1 MTTESTIMSRTG
13 ATWYL
18 DSCASRHLTNDRRLF
33 VGRIQPKMWDFTT
46 AGGQV
51 IWLEGVRTVRIA
63 LADGASIKLEGV
75 ALVSEC

>member
-1 MTTESTIMSRTG
+1 
-13 ATWYL
+13 
-18 DSCASRHLTNDRRLF
+18 
-33 VGRIQPKMWDFTT
+33 MWDFTT

-75 ALVSEC
+75 ALVSECKSNLILLGQLRDNRITYHDKNSSMLLM